1 MIQGEN
7 DAGDIAEA
15 RDGIANA
22 LALGEEAR
30 HELNERVWIATEQE
44 RTGVNFIS
52 EVLIPLLSLKHP
64 DLVIIDPV
72 LSYFGRDVKDQEA
85 VTNWLRHH
93 LHPALHRAQCGCLLV
108 CHTPKPPRE
117 ASSDWTVFDMAYS
130 AIGSSEWANFARAVL
145 VLQSSRKLPPGMFGL
160 HLGKRGQRAGWRDAS
175 GRVLWSKLIQH
186 GDGGNI
192 SWREVPAGA
201 EDMNAGDLLP
211 DDDILAIF
219 PASVEDDPRKSLLG
233 RREIRATIKRRGW
246 TRDVVECRIETLVRL
261 GTLAVAHAERNAI
274 LHGRPEVVTAF
285 NERRNSRKQAAPEAA
300 EIPKAKV

>member
-1 MIQGEN
+1 
-7 DAGDIAEA
+7 
-15 RDGIANA
+15 
-22 LALGEEAR
+22 
-30 HELNERVWIATEQE
+30 
-44 RTGVNFIS
+44 
-52 EVLIPLLSLKHP
+52 
-64 DLVIIDPV
+64 
-72 LSYFGRDVKDQEA
+72 
-85 VTNWLRHH
+85 
-93 LHPALHRAQCGCLLV
+93 
-108 CHTPKPPRE
+108 
-117 ASSDWTVFDMAYS
+117 MAYS